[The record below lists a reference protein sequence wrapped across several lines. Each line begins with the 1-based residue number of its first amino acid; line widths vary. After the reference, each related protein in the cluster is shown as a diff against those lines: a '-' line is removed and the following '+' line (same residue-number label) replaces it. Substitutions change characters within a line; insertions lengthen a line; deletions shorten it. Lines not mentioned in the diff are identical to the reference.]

1 MGKVISM
8 FSVKGG
14 VSKSV
19 SSVMLAHV
27 LEEMGKSVLLIDL
40 CQNGDVS
47 NTLGFNRREFPN
59 RNTYDWLT
67 EGKTIQ
73 DVIVQVPNKNIFFIP
88 SDNRIDRIEDWIND
102 NVLRGKDEV
111 LKKKIDPL
119 KEHFDYIICDL
130 HPSQNSMPTV
140 MSLISSDLVYVMTTL
155 DGNDLD
161 GAERSVGI
169 VKQLQREGVKCEY
182 EVIVSK
188 FVTNDF
194 GRSQE
199 WLEETKERFKLE
211 GITNFSDVNIPFS
224 RIIPQFTGKK
234 KTFEDVKNH
243 QTAGK
248 VVEAYQKIAKSL
260 VEKEVINHG

>member
-1 MGKVISM
+1 MGKVISF

-19 SSVMLAHV
+19 SSIMMSHV
-27 LEEMGKSVLLIDL
+27 LEEMGHSVLVIDL

-47 NTLGFNRREFPN
+47 NTLGFNRKEFPG
-59 RNTYDWLT
+59 RNTYDWVT

-73 DVIVQVPNKNIFFIP
+73 DVIVQVPNKNIYFIP

-102 NVLRGKDEV
+102 NVMRGKDEV

-119 KEHFDYIICDL
+119 KEAFDFIICDL
-130 HPSQNSMPTV
+130 HPSQNSMATV
-140 MSLISSDLVYVMTTL
+140 MALISSDIVYVMGTL

-169 VKQLQREGVKCEY
+169 VKQLQREGVNCDY
-182 EVIVSK
+182 EVVISK
-188 FVTNDF
+188 FVNNDF

-199 WLEETKERFKLE
+199 WLEETKERFKSE
-211 GITNFSDVNIPFS
+211 GMTNFSDITIPFS

-248 VVEAYQKIAKSL
+248 VVQAYQKIAKNL
-260 VEKEVINHG
+260 VEKEVANNG